1 MGVERKV
8 LLPIILMFV
17 FAASRWHTVDH
28 EGNLEPLLPY
38 NFSAAHALLFC
49 AAFWLPSWL
58 GWVLP
63 MLTIIVTDLLLNSFV
78 YNVALFPSGSISI
91 WMSLAIFVVL
101 AKWLAK
107 RRSYGRVFLG
117 TLLGALLFYLV
128 SNTISWIGNP
138 AYVKSVAGWI
148 QALTVGLP
156 GFPPTWVFGLKSLL
170 GTGLFTGLFAG
181 SMKVSEAMD
190 ASEQELE
197 PEEDEEESQSP
208 EPTPETA

>member
-1 MGVERKV
+1 MDRKIWLPLV
-8 LLPIILMFV
+8 LMLV
-17 FAASRWHTVDH
+17 FAASRWP
-28 EGNLEPLLPY
+28 GMLPQ

-49 AAFWLPSWL
+49 AAFWLPGWM

-63 MLTIIVTDLLLNSFV
+63 LATIIVTDILLNLFH
-78 YNVALFPSGSISI
+78 YNASVFDPRLVTNWMILAL
-91 WMSLAIFVVL
+91 FVVL
-101 AKWLAK
+101 AKWLAR

-128 SNTISWIGNP
+128 SNTVSWMVNP
-138 AYVKSVAGWI
+138 AYAKTIAGWV

-181 SMKVSEAMD
+181 AMKWSETLD
-190 ASEQELE
+190 ATE
-197 PEEDEEESQSP
+197 PEPELDDEEEVETPS
-208 EPTPETA
+208 EPAPETA